1 MQEQEFEQLVE
12 EIFGRVKQIL
22 ASKGKEYARGD
33 RLSNFKKAGTLAG
46 SSPERALLGMLIKH
60 WVSIVE
66 IINDLERDKSWH
78 PDIWRE
84 KLTDN
89 IAYSLLLEALLQE
102 RF

>member
-1 MQEQEFEQLVE
+1 
-12 EIFGRVKQIL
+12 
-22 ASKGKEYARGD
+22 
-33 RLSNFKKAGTLAG
+33 
-46 SSPERALLGMLIKH
+46 MLIKH